1 METKWIVRREKRRRA
16 GGRRQR
22 VSGWIPRPAA
32 ADRGVPRSK
41 VRPGAAIPSQ
51 SGSSHLVGH
60 PPPSADELI
69 LQRSHRRQQRLESA
83 ALEHPADKRPL
94 VPQVPQLVSTV
105 RFRWGRRDD
114 RLEAVAFLDQR
125 DDGRFS
131 ALEGRIS
138 GSCAHDIT
146 TCMKSRILPPR
157 IAESVPRCPCSAGS
171 PAAERSRVVNHAW
184 EPDGPC
190 GTLPGSHAMCTRSWR
205 NVFARHPEHVQPD
218 ADRDRH
224 GTVLEPC
231 RARLLPDE
239 WFVGSLRHGSKG
251 A

>member
-1 METKWIVRREKRRRA
+1 METKWIVRLGERRA
-16 GGRRQR
+16 GGLRQR

-41 VRPGAAIPSQ
+41 FGRARRFLGSRE
-51 SGSSHLVGH
+51 SSHLVGH

-105 RFRWGRRDD
+105 RFRWGRSDD

-157 IAESVPRCPCSAGS
+157 TAESVPRCPCPAGS

-184 EPDGPC
+184 EPDGPAVHSRARMPC
-190 GTLPGSHAMCTRSWR
+190 ARARGG

-239 WFVGSLRHGSKG
+239 WFVGSLRHGSK
-251 A
+251 AA

>member
-1 METKWIVRREKRRRA
+1 METKWIVRRGEAPSSGRTPSA
-16 GGRRQR
+16 GQWMDSTPGRCGQ
-22 VSGWIPRPAA
+22 
-32 ADRGVPRSK
+32 GVPRSK
-41 VRPGAAIPSQ
+41 SRRARRFLGSRE
-51 SGSSHLVGH
+51 SSHLVGH

-83 ALEHPADKRPL
+83 ALEHPTDKGPL

-171 PAAERSRVVNHAW
+171 PAAEAVAFVNHAW
-184 EPDGPC
+184 EADGPC
-190 GTLPGSHAMCTRSWR
+190 STLPGSHAMCTRSWR
-205 NVFARHPEHVQPD
+205 ERLRASP
-218 ADRDRH
+218 
-224 GTVLEPC
+224 
-231 RARLLPDE
+231 RARPARRRS
-239 WFVGSLRHGSKG
+239 GSPRNRPGTMPSQ
-251 A
+251 ASS